1 MFSFV
6 AEEDEQ
12 NKIRITRAGELQW
25 SIIVQGTAVDQQ
37 TDQQPH
43 YCFVALQNEK

>member
-6 AEEDEQ
+6 AEEAEQ
-12 NKIRITRAGELQW
+12 NKIRITRAGEMQR
-25 SIIVQGTAVDQQ
+25 SIIADDQQ

-43 YCFVALQNEK
+43 HCFVALQNEK